1 MSRYRSPAMPQ
12 FETCS
17 PILAMATTWFFQPS
31 LTLGEA
37 AKLTIKV
44 KPPKKKC
51 RRKSSGQ

>member
-1 MSRYRSPAMPQ
+1 
-12 FETCS
+12 
-17 PILAMATTWFFQPS
+17 MATTWFFQPS